1 MRQSGAVSVP
11 RLSAS
16 ETGIRKGKRRP
27 EKASA
32 FPTCNGAFTIEILG
46 YGWRE
51 LVKAGGGTTVLA
63 DAGWRRIAGFRV
75 VAAWPDSGYAAP
87 PVPPAK
93 SLRARIAGMTG
104 VLLLVAGAAAV
115 GVALTSQVHAPQPSL
130 VAAGAIGPAA
140 SRGPSLGRSEPV
152 SVNIPAIG
160 VDSHLLHLGVT
171 SDGAMAVPSLT
182 TSSELAAWYK
192 YSVTPGQ
199 IGTSV
204 IEGHVDNYQGP
215 AIFFRLGALRPGD
228 TVDVKLADGVTAIF
242 RVTGVRQ
249 YLKADYPAKAIYGKT
264 NYAALRLITCGG
276 AFDYAIGHYLS
287 SVIVF
292 ASLTSSKR

>member
-1 MRQSGAVSVP
+1 M
-11 RLSAS
+11 
-16 ETGIRKGKRRP
+16 P
-27 EKASA
+27 EKAST
-32 FPTCNGAFTIEILG
+32 FPTCNGAFTIEIIG
-46 YGWRE
+46 YGCRA

-75 VAAWPDSGYAAP
+75 VAAWPDSGYSAP

-93 SLRARIAGMTG
+93 SLRARIAGMAG
-104 VLLLVAGAAAV
+104 ALLLAAGATAV

-130 VAAGAIGPAA
+130 VAAGAIGPDAN
-140 SRGPSLGRSEPV
+140 RGPSLGRSEPV

-171 SDGAMAVPSLT
+171 PDGAMAVPSLT

-215 AIFFRLGALRPGD
+215 AVFFRLGALRPGN

-276 AFDYAIGHYLS
+276 AFDNATGHYLS